1 MNENMENKQGYA
13 GCSEVKIED
22 GALGIIFPMIVMYP
36 AGAPEQADRLGPYPL
51 ELARD
56 ADPLE
61 GRFPL
66 VLISHGTGGSPL
78 NYRTLARHLARNGFI
93 VGLPE
98 HPYNNRNDNSLGNTV
113 QNLTNRPRHLRMAV
127 DWFFEDNLFK
137 RMVEPDAVSLIGHS
151 LGGYT
156 ALAAAGGVPTSLPH
170 EDPDGLPKL
179 IEVIPDPRI
188 QSLVL
193 LAPATVWYREE
204 GALRAVHTPILMLDA
219 EKDPYTPP
227 FHAQI
232 ILRGVPDRERITY
245 RTIDNAGHFSFLTP
259 FPELMRAPTFL
270 PSQDPPGFDR
280 EHFHE
285 ILNAEVLDF
294 LLTHHYRGQAGYF

>member
-1 MNENMENKQGYA
+1 MNKSMENKKHAYA
-13 GCSEVKIED
+13 GYSEVEMED
-22 GALGIIFPMIVMYP
+22 SSLGITFPMIVMYP
-36 AGAPEQADRLGPYPL
+36 AGTPEQAGRLGPYPL

-61 GRFPL
+61 GRHPL

-98 HPYNNRNDNSLGNTV
+98 HPCNNRNNNSLENTV
-113 QNLTNRPRHLRMAV
+113 QNLTNRPRHLRMVV
-127 DWFFEDNLFK
+127 DWFLENERFK
-137 RMVEPDAVSLIGHS
+137 RRVEPDAVSLIGHS

-156 ALAAAGGVPTSLPH
+156 ALAAAGGVPTSFPH

-188 QSLVL
+188 GSLVL
-193 LAPATVWYREE
+193 LAPASVWYREK
-204 GALRAVHTPILMLDA
+204 GSLNAVNIPILMLDA

-232 ILRGVPDRERITY
+232 ILGGVPDQERIIY
-245 RTIDNAGHFSFLTP
+245 RTVENAGHFSFLAP
-259 FPELMRAPTFL
+259 FPEPMRTPSFL

-285 ILNAEVLDF
+285 MLNAEVLDF
-294 LLTHHYRGQAGYF
+294 LLTHHHG